1 MTYIE
6 VTYIEVTYIEETYI
20 YVTEFSMNQL
30 KAIKINKRGLLA
42 NYQLKSL
49 RTLTDTTVRS

>member
-1 MTYIE
+1 MTYIEVTFIE
-6 VTYIEVTYIEETYI
+6 VTYIEVTYI
-20 YVTEFSMNQL
+20 YVTEISMTQL
-30 KAIKINKRGLLA
+30 KAIKIKKRGLLA